1 MAQIP
6 EIYLMCTC
14 FQALVN
20 KLQPIMKEER
30 IQTVVKL
37 FIRARLTQA
46 G

>member
-6 EIYLMCTC
+6 EIYLMCAC

-20 KLQPIMKEER
+20 KLQPIMKEEQ

-37 FIRARLTQA
+37 FMY
-46 G
+46 

>member
-20 KLQPIMKEER
+20 KLQPIMKEEQF
-30 IQTVVKL
+30 QTIVKL
-37 FIRARLTQA
+37 FMY
-46 G
+46 